1 MAEELKS
8 FDAGVKAQ
16 FPEMVKIEPC
26 SSNECS
32 NGHKW
37 PPQLAIQNCPGCGG
51 QILLVR
57 MINCPVCNEPTLKF
71 RFRTDHTT
79 QGFGIASL
87 CRGQKGQAESNLIEM
102 TRNAV
107 AEVIE
112 KWDET
117 SGRMKME

>member
-1 MAEELKS
+1 MPEELKS

-26 SSNECS
+26 SSNECA

-57 MINCPVCNEPTLKF
+57 MIQCPVCNEDMKKTSYRQDF
-71 RFRTDHTT
+71 TN

-87 CRGQKGQAESNLIEM
+87 CRGQKGQAESVRIEC
-102 TRNAV
+102 THNA
-107 AEVIE
+107 AKECMDNWNE
-112 KWDET
+112 K
-117 SGRMKME
+117 